1 MTTVAGRSAAGP
13 AGSIAARLERLPHS
27 RWHVK
32 VRFLIGTVTFFE
44 AFDQLMAA
52 SALPVLTHDWHLT
65 TSQATFAVTAGS
77 IGMLLGALAAGG
89 LGDRIGRVRTVAL
102 GVAVTALASLAVA
115 LSNGI
120 EPFVLFRFV
129 QGLGIG
135 GVVPVAATYIN
146 EIARADRRGRFV
158 LLYEMIFPA
167 GLAAASLVAV
177 WVVPH
182 LGWRAMFVIGALPA
196 LFAALLPRQ
205 VAESPRW
212 LLTRGRTEEAERIL
226 ASIEAEVARA
236 ATTPPPPPSRLS
248 EPATGSDTGTGT
260 GTGTG
265 STSPDADSRPV
276 EDSDSDLASDSDPD
290 PGSDLAPGPDAH
302 TAGAGAQGRLRELFT
317 GRYLRRTVV
326 VSGLWFVAYY
336 VNHGIATWLPSLY
349 TKNFGLDLTTA
360 LVYTLFSNV
369 TGLFGTLLVALV
381 VDRVG
386 RRPAMVAAFTGTA
399 LALGTLALAGAVSG
413 EQVALFASCSTFF
426 VYAINAGLYLYTP
439 ELYPTRNRAKG
450 AAFGGLWNRAGVIL
464 GPIVVGTIL
473 GAGGSLILVF
483 AQLAGIAAVGAVIGL
498 FAIET
503 KGKTL
508 EELNA

>member
-52 SALPVLTHDWHLT
+52 SALPVLTHDWRLT
-65 TSQATFAVTAGS
+65 TGQATFAVTAGS
-77 IGMLLGALAAGG
+77 IGMLLGALAAGW
-89 LGDRIGRVRTVAL
+89 LGDRLGRVRTVAL

-120 EPFVLFRFV
+120 EPFALFRFV

-135 GVVPVAATYIN
+135 GVVPVAATYIS

-196 LFAALLPRQ
+196 LLAALLPRQ

-212 LLTRGRTEEAERIL
+212 LLTRGRTHEAERIL

-236 ATTPPPPPSRLS
+236 TATPPPPPSRLS
-248 EPATGSDTGTGT
+248 EPATGNGIDT

-265 STSPDADSRPV
+265 STPPDADSRPAHDSV
-276 EDSDSDLASDSDPD
+276 SDSDSDLPSDSAPD
-290 PGSDLAPGPDAH
+290 SGSASVPDAR
-302 TAGAGAQGRLRELFT
+302 TAGAGAPGRLRELFT

-360 LVYTLFSNV
+360 LVYTLLSNV
-369 TGLFGTLLVALV
+369 TGLLGTLLVALV
-381 VDRVG
+381 IDRVG

-498 FAIET
+498 FAVET

-508 EELNA
+508 EELNT